1 MKIGLATTFG
11 DTPYRDIAFL
21 KDYAVATEALGY
33 HSLWAPEHIVF
44 FPKYESDYPY
54 ESEGKVPWKNKGGLY
69 DPLLVLAVASQVTTR
84 LRFGTTVLVVPE
96 RPALLTAK
104 EVMTLDHITGGRL
117 EFGAGL
123 GWSAEEYGALGV
135 SWEDRGARFDE
146 YLDVIKLVWRQSP
159 ADFDGKFVKF
169 KNVMVEPLPLTP
181 GGPPILIGG
190 NSKPALR
197 RAVRIGDGW
206 YGVWKGEMEL
216 EPVLNQLLEYLEAAG
231 RHRDD
236 GFRIKVNV
244 PLTAD
249 LPPDE
254 VARKLEEAE
263 RLGLHELVLGLPIR
277 SRHFDHDMRF
287 WADLTGIEKR
297 PVSETA

>member
-84 LRFGTTVLVVPE
+84 LQFGTTVLVVPE

-104 EVMTLDHITGGRL
+104 EVMTLDHITEGRL

-206 YGVWKGEMEL
+206 YGVWKGEMAL
-216 EPVLNQLLEYLEAAG
+216 EPVLNQLLENLEAAG

-244 PLTAD
+244 PLTAN

-263 RLGLHELVLGLPIR
+263 RLGIHEIVLGLPIR